1 MTWLCSAAALA
12 TWQHLNA
19 AGTMHQCMLT
29 AGLQMAS
36 QKPTFSSSQ
45 MVLHLSCMHL
55 MRRLFPSEICT
66 LKCPRQQSLQKKCPH
81 SMAETSASSQQQKQH
96 WQSMGPDGSDALL
109 PAHGKRGLERP
120 AIHWAIAAAS

>member
-1 MTWLCSAAALA
+1 
-12 TWQHLNA
+12 
-19 AGTMHQCMLT
+19 MHHCMLT

-36 QKPTFSSSQ
+36 QEPTFSSSQ

-81 SMAETSASSQQQKQH
+81 SMAETSAGSQQQKQH
-96 WQSMGPDGSDALL
+96 WQSTGPDGSDALL
-109 PAHGKRGLERP
+109 PAHGKWRVKRQPSCCQLALKGRRLPLEGSDGLQQGNT
-120 AIHWAIAAAS
+120 